1 MSASSSSART
11 VFLQL
16 DAPFAAFRWLQAGVF
31 RGTFPVMPP
40 SAAWGFALNLA
51 GIETRG
57 DLNEVVTSIRPDA
70 PRLDI
75 AVGVVRAGERSALYQ
90 QLHSYR
96 VGNDAQ
102 TKALAAL
109 THGAKSWIAPAKR
122 EVLVGLVCVVGIRGA
137 ATIIE
142 RIPQGLTGS
151 LDIDRYGLPFAG
163 DNQFLF
169 SRIDVV
175 EADDSARWFVPVGP
189 GETPKESTR
198 LTTVIDRSDASRTK
212 APLFAPTPTACR
224 CPTEAWVEI
233 GPALIPTP
241 S

>member
-1 MSASSSSART
+1 MSTSSST
-11 VFLQL
+11 HTLFLQF
-16 DAPFAAFRWLQAGVF
+16 DAPFAAFRWLQAGVY

-51 GIETRG
+51 GVETRG

-75 AVGVVRAGERSALYQ
+75 AVGIVHQGGRSTLYQ
-90 QLHSYR
+90 QLHGYP
-96 VGNDAQ
+96 VGNSGKELQARV
-102 TKALAAL
+102 
-109 THGAKSWIAPAKR
+109 HGQKYWIAPAKR
-122 EVLVGLVCVVGIRGA
+122 EILVGLVCVIGIRGA
-137 ATIIE
+137 AAIID
-142 RIPQGLTGS
+142 RIPQGLAGS
-151 LDIDRYGLPFAG
+151 LDIERYGLPFAG

-175 EADDSARWFVPVGP
+175 DADDSARWFVPVGP
-189 GETPKESTR
+189 GETPKESSR

-224 CPTEAWVEI
+224 CPAEAWVEI
-233 GPALIPTP
+233 GPTP
-241 S
+241 VPMPS